1 MLRSNNVNVLQLL
14 QAAQKKL
21 LQRDQCSSFS
31 QHGMH
36 SLLCCCLILSAVDMS
51 RFASCPF
58 LFCWC
63 HGNKNCRSSNPL

>member
-36 SLLCCCLILSAVDMS
+36 SLLCCCLILSAVDIHCVFLLHVSFCIMS
-51 RFASCPF
+51 FFVLLVS
-58 LFCWC
+58 W
-63 HGNKNCRSSNPL
+63 